1 MVWPRIPSNNTDK
14 HFGNAFE
21 TLRSKDERREVPMF
35 TKCLIIA
42 ALLTRVAVPAAAAQ
56 LADEALSS
64 DARLT
69 LFKAVA
75 DAVRQH

>member
-1 MVWPRIPSNNTDK
+1 
-14 HFGNAFE
+14 
-21 TLRSKDERREVPMF
+21 
-35 TKCLIIA
+35 
-42 ALLTRVAVPAAAAQ
+42 VAVPAAAAQ